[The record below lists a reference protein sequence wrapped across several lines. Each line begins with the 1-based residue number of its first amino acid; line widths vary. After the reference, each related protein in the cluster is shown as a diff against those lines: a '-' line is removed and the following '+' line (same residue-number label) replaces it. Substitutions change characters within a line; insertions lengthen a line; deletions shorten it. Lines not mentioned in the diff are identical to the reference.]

1 MRAPVRLSR
10 PCVFARG
17 LALALLL
24 SPVATPTA
32 WATSPV
38 SASPVSASPVSTS
51 PVSEVLRSRIGGDTA
66 PHVRV
71 GNQAMPVHPDLAP
84 FYAGR
89 DYAEAWVTHPRG
101 GAMAQDLLAT
111 LAESRYDGLRPDA
124 YHLPRL
130 EPLVAD
136 WPLDPTGADAERAA
150 DLDLLLTDAFLR
162 FGHDLLGRRIDPH
175 ALYGDD
181 WFPTPRSEDLRA
193 HLTDAVGSAQVRGT
207 LDRLYPSHPAY
218 WRLRDELKRQHAL
231 ADAMGSWPTILPIR
245 TLLPG
250 ESSTQVPALRRQLVL
265 LGDYDADLDDAEA
278 MASEYYEY
286 EMQPAVERF
295 QARNGFDVTGRVNQA
310 TRTAL
315 NRPPGDN
322 IPLLE
327 ANLERW
333 RWLPVNL
340 GATHIMVNAP
350 AYRLRV
356 EENGREALAMNV
368 VVGNLGWKTPM
379 FSDTL
384 TEVIFQ
390 PTWGVPSSIAADE
403 TIPRVRARGAS
414 YLTSRGYKVYDRRTG
429 ARIDPATVD
438 WSQATASRYRFIQ
451 RPGRANPLGE
461 VKFRFPN
468 PHGIYL
474 HDTNSRSLFNREARA
489 FSHGCIRLAD
499 PGSLAKYLLAP
510 YNNWDDAKVDAAL
523 AGGPTTGATL
533 DTGIPIHLVYF
544 TAWAGPD
551 GLQVY
556 DDVYGHDEKLIA
568 TLNALDQPLAG
579 R

>member
-136 WPLDPTGADAERAA
+136 WPLDPAGADAERAA

-193 HLTDAVGSAQVRGT
+193 HLTDAIESAQVRGT

-356 EENGREALAMNV
+356 EENGREAIAMNV

-390 PTWGVPSSIAADE
+390 PT
-403 TIPRVRARGAS
+403 
-414 YLTSRGYKVYDRRTG
+414 
-429 ARIDPATVD
+429 
-438 WSQATASRYRFIQ
+438 
-451 RPGRANPLGE
+451 
-461 VKFRFPN
+461 
-468 PHGIYL
+468 
-474 HDTNSRSLFNREARA
+474 
-489 FSHGCIRLAD
+489 
-499 PGSLAKYLLAP
+499 
-510 YNNWDDAKVDAAL
+510 
-523 AGGPTTGATL
+523 
-533 DTGIPIHLVYF
+533 
-544 TAWAGPD
+544 
-551 GLQVY
+551 
-556 DDVYGHDEKLIA
+556 
-568 TLNALDQPLAG
+568 
-579 R
+579 